1 MELKTKPVYNY
12 FDDIVLKA
20 TEKAKSLSSKFVY
33 LEFVLWAFLKD
44 AKVKKFL
51 EEQNINYKDMYQET
65 KTFIETFPM
74 IEHTESS
81 DDNIELAEHVKILK
95 AYYIVCTKCNQDF
108 INDNTGD
115 ILCITNMIASFLFMR
130 ETFAQNILLS
140 YGINQYFLS
149 NVYNKH
155 SNDTMTEKIAASII
169 GENEGLNAIGD
180 TSKVET
186 ALQQYTT
193 NLTEKVKS
201 DDWIKIIGREKELD
215 LLQQVLLRHDKPN
228 AIIVGNDGIGK
239 TKLVEG
245 LARIYLEK
253 HPEYTFY
260 QLDTLSLISN
270 LLLKG
275 ELENRIKNLSIALKN
290 KKSAVLFIDEMQTIC
305 GNSDFSSQG
314 DIISLLKPLLND
326 GQLRIVGTTTFE
338 DYRKYIEK
346 DTAFTRKF
354 FRLTLEEPTKEE
366 TKNILMNVKS
376 VYEKIFDITIT
387 EEIIDLI
394 IDTSTKYFANK
405 CFPDKAI
412 DMIDTL
418 GAFAKFQNEH
428 TITDQMVYKTLSM
441 LLNIP
446 LSNVSQSEEEIYQ
459 HLEDDI
465 KKEIMGQDE
474 AVEKVADAV
483 IISRSGLRETNKTAS
498 SMMFMGESG
507 VGKTEICRVLSKIMN
522 IPLVRFDMS
531 EYMEEHS
538 VSKLLGAPPGYK
550 GFGDG
555 KSGNGLL
562 INAIDEHPNCILL
575 LDEIEKANSKIHN
588 ILLQVMD
595 NGKITSSSG
604 KSVSF
609 EHVFLIMTS
618 NVGSYNTHKRRIGFG
633 SDDSSPADD
642 DYKERFLPEFRN
654 RIDATIKFNSLPT
667 AIMKNICNKFLTELQ
682 TTLSEKNIEFSWN
695 DDIIKYIVDKVDK
708 SGNGAR
714 PMKHI
719 ITNEIKNKIAK
730 DIVFGKFKNGGKIDL
745 SIENEKIV
753 FGGIDE
759 D

>member
-1 MELKTKPVYNY
+1 MT
-12 FDDIVLKA
+12 
-20 TEKAKSLSSKFVY
+20 
-33 LEFVLWAFLKD
+33 
-44 AKVKKFL
+44 
-51 EEQNINYKDMYQET
+51 
-65 KTFIETFPM
+65 
-74 IEHTESS
+74 
-81 DDNIELAEHVKILK
+81 
-95 AYYIVCTKCNQDF
+95 
-108 INDNTGD
+108 
-115 ILCITNMIASFLFMR
+115 
-130 ETFAQNILLS
+130 
-140 YGINQYFLS
+140 YGINQYFLT
-149 NVYNKH
+149 NIYNKY
-155 SNDTMTEKIAASII
+155 SNEGMTDKIAANLLNTEEGISNISDKDKL
-169 GENEGLNAIGD
+169 EN
-180 TSKVET
+180 
-186 ALQQYTT
+186 ALKQYTI

-201 DDWIKIIGREKELD
+201 DDWIKIIGRENELE

-245 LARIYLEK
+245 LAKIYVEK

-260 QLDTLSLISN
+260 QLDTLALISN

-275 ELENRIKNLSIALKN
+275 ELENRVKMISQALKA
-290 KKSAVLFIDEMQTIC
+290 KKTAVLFIDEMEAIC
-305 GNSDFSSQG
+305 GNADVSSQG
-314 DIISLLKPLLND
+314 DVISLLKPLLND
-326 GQLRIVGTTTFE
+326 GQLRVIGATTFE
-338 DYRKYIEK
+338 DFRKYIER
-346 DTAFTRKF
+346 DTSFTRKF
-354 FRLTLEEPTKEE
+354 FRLNLEEPILEE
-366 TKNILMNVKS
+366 TKNILMNVKP
-376 VYEKIFDITIT
+376 VYEKLFNVEFS

-394 IDTSTKYFANK
+394 IDTATKYFANK

-459 HLEDDI
+459 HLEEKI
-465 KKEIMGQDE
+465 KEEIMGQDE
-474 AVEKVADAV
+474 AVSKVADAV

-498 SMMFMGESG
+498 TMMFMGESG

-609 EHVFLIMTS
+609 EHVFVIMTS
-618 NVGSYNTHKRRIGFG
+618 NVGSYNTNKIRIGFG
-633 SDDSSPADD
+633 NQDSKPSDD
-642 DYKERFLPEFRN
+642 DYNEKFLPEFRN
-654 RIDATIKFNSLPT
+654 RIDATVKFNSLSN
-667 AIMKNICNKFLTELQ
+667 AIMKNICNKFLNELK
-682 TTLSEKNIEFSWN
+682 TVLSTKSIDFSWN

-730 DIVFGKFKNGGKIDL
+730 DIVFGKFKNGGNIALSLNENKI
-745 SIENEKIV
+745 IFGENNE
-753 FGGIDE
+753 
-759 D
+759 